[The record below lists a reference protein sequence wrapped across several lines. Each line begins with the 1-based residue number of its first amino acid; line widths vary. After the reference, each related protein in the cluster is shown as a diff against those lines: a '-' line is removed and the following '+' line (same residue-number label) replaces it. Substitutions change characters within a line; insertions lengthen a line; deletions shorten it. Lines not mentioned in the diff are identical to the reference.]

1 MISLFSFLPILLPFE
16 LTGISVGV
24 HLGEAVGGPDSMTY
38 TTTGHS
44 FYSERPMM
52 DAGFSFMMDFN
63 ALAFELKKDTYYLY
77 VSEYVEKTS
86 TETGQTVAYQGITLN
101 AHYPLLDWK
110 GFHVSALAGPE
121 FIYGGENMGINLPF
135 VGDFLKRDS
144 PEKNNMWAFNLGS
157 EVQSPSAFNRLA
169 VFLNA
174 GFSYHFGFSNREIHN
189 YYTEHPLIFSINGG
203 IRWYLYFKPQ

>member
-1 MISLFSFLPILLPFE
+1 M
-16 LTGISVGV
+16 
-24 HLGEAVGGPDSMTY
+24 GGPASMTY
-38 TTTGHS
+38 TSKTST
-44 FYSERPMM
+44 FYGERPMEEE
-52 DAGFSFMMDFN
+52 ALSFMMDFN
-63 ALAFELKKDTYYLY
+63 ALGFEIKKYTYNLY
-77 VSEYVEKTS
+77 ISEFNPKTR
-86 TETGQTVAYQGITLN
+86 TETGQTISYEGVSLN
-101 AHYPLLDWK
+101 VHYPLLAWK

-135 VGDFLKRDS
+135 VGDYLKRDS
-144 PEKNNMWAFNLGS
+144 PEKNNMWALNLRA